1 MLSVIVYFAYWAY
14 SQPTEFDAFL
24 GAQKDFVDDLYS
36 GNLLADVAQEAKMN
50 IDRTKGR
57 VPDLESVKAGVGVAS
72 APQTGCGFYNL
83 GLLFIALRVQV
94 SKSNFL
100 SFVPH
105 PSPPNEWSP
114 RASGSLSQ
122 LIRVVPRA
130 CRGNIPSRVL
140 SSCSERAPRGSL
152 GRAATTGWPSGQ
164 TRCLLGRPPR
174 ARDDRQQSRSRDAD
188 ADTPRQRSAP
198 SRA

>member
-1 MLSVIVYFAYWAY
+1 ML
-14 SQPTEFDAFL
+14 E
-24 GAQKDFVDDLYS
+24 AQGSKVWRARVRRGFRS
-36 GNLLADVAQEAKMN
+36 GRRTPHTWRAQGCRNGWNSWTTSKKLL
-50 IDRTKGR
+50 T
-57 VPDLESVKAGVGVAS
+57 

-188 ADTPRQRSAP
+188 ADTHRQRSAP